1 MQLFK
6 MEYYYVSEDD
16 VNLKDKTLIV
26 KGEEYKHLS
35 KILGKKIGEEITF
48 TDGKGAIYESIV
60 VHISKTLIEC
70 HIININKVI
79 NDTELKLILICSPLK
94 NPSRFE
100 FLIEKAVEL
109 GVDKILPVIS
119 DNTVVKAA
127 FSKEKLK
134 RLNKISQVSSLLS
147 QRCYFPKIE
156 NSISFKDMLSKTSKS
171 VNKIFMYEFAD
182 SGKNN
187 ALSINPTN
195 EIYVL
200 IGPEGGFSKREVEL
214 LEENEWQ
221 VHSLGDRKVRAETA
235 AIISVYKILNK
246 FY

>member
-1 MQLFK
+1 

-48 TDGKGAIYESIV
+48 TDGKGTIYESIV

-100 FLIEKAVEL
+100 FSRELVHFHKLWINPRDYDQCQKNADEPIYEL
-109 GVDKILPVIS
+109 G
-119 DNTVVKAA
+119 
-127 FSKEKLK
+127 
-134 RLNKISQVSSLLS
+134 
-147 QRCYFPKIE
+147 
-156 NSISFKDMLSKTSKS
+156 
-171 VNKIFMYEFAD
+171 
-182 SGKNN
+182 
-187 ALSINPTN
+187 
-195 EIYVL
+195 
-200 IGPEGGFSKREVEL
+200 
-214 LEENEWQ
+214 
-221 VHSLGDRKVRAETA
+221 
-235 AIISVYKILNK
+235 
-246 FY
+246 